1 MEFHQE
7 AYLSS
12 TEDIGGEIAGAVALP
27 TGPEHNYGLKRHVL
41 SPTQTIAQSI
51 STIAPITT
59 PAITVPLAFALAGNG
74 TWLVYLIALA
84 GILLIAACISRFG
97 RYSASPGS
105 LYKYATESLP
115 PWAGTLA
122 AWSLLLAYVGT
133 GASVAGGFVSYARL
147 LLISMP
153 GHTALPP
160 VVWAVI
166 VVGVSTLVACS
177 DVQVSMRL
185 MLWIEASSA
194 LLIGTVLVLVLVRQG
209 LHLDHAQL
217 RLQGVT
223 AGGVRLGLV
232 LALFSFVGFESATTL
247 GHEVKDP
254 LRTIPRA
261 VVLSAVLGG
270 VFFILSAYTEA
281 LGFNSAGLN
290 LGASDA
296 PFHVLSAQSRV
307 PMLGILIDVGVF
319 TSLFACTLACI
330 TAAARV
336 MLVMAHNGIAHRRLC
351 ADKNSKRNAPVAAVI
366 ASGILVLLPVCVLV
380 LRGVNG
386 VDIYGWMGSFATYG
400 FLTAYALACVALPFF
415 LRRQNDLSIVM
426 VVLPAAAVVAIL
438 LALVGTL
445 YPVPAAPYN
454 RLPYFYLVVLA
465 AGLVWSWLQPGKGS
479 AEIVS

>member
-1 MEFHQE
+1 MRDV
-7 AYLSS
+7 SN
-12 TEDIGGEIAGAVALP
+12 GGSGAIAVIE
-27 TGPEHNYGLKRHVL
+27 TPEHNYGLKQHVL
-41 SPTQTIAQSI
+41 SPTQTLAQSI

-59 PAITVPLAFALAGNG
+59 PAITVPLVFALAGNG

-122 AWSLLLAYVGT
+122 AWSLLLAYIGT

-147 LLISMP
+147 LLISIP
-153 GHTALPP
+153 GHAVLPP

-177 DVQVSMRL
+177 DVQVSTRL

-194 LLIGTVLVLVLVRQG
+194 LLIGIVLVLVLVRQG
-209 LHLDHAQL
+209 LHPDHAQL
-217 RLQGVT
+217 RLQDVT
-223 AGGVRLGLV
+223 PGGIRLGLV

-270 VFFILSAYTEA
+270 AFFTVSAYTET

-296 PFHVLSAQSRV
+296 PFHVLSTQSHIPV
-307 PMLGILIDVGVF
+307 LGILIDIGVF

-336 MLVMAHNGIAHRRLC
+336 MLVMAHNGIAHQRLC
-351 ADKNSKRNAPVAAVI
+351 ADKNSTRNAPVAAVI
-366 ASGILVLLPVCVLV
+366 ASGILVLLPVSVLV
-380 LRGVNG
+380 LRGVSG
-386 VDIYGWMGSFATYG
+386 VDIYGWMGSLATYG
-400 FLTAYALACVALPFF
+400 FLTAYALACIALPFF
-415 LRRQNDLSIVM
+415 LKRRNDLSAGM
-426 VVLPAAAVVAIL
+426 VALSTAAVLAIL

-454 RLPYFYLVVLA
+454 RLPYIYLLVLA
-465 AGLVWSWLQPGKGS
+465 VGLVWSWLQRRKQR
-479 AEIVS
+479 AEALS